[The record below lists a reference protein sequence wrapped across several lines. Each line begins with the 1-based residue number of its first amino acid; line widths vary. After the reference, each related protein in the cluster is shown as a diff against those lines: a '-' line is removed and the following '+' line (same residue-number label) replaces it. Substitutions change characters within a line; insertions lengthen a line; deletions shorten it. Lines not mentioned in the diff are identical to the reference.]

1 MCDSEQRRSILGGRV
16 DIAGIYNRRMATKS
30 KAKPKGPWTAE
41 EIARN
46 ERVAEARIERDK
58 EMPIEERLEE
68 TLRLSRFISELRQG
82 VPDDVRA
89 R

>member
-1 MCDSEQRRSILGGRV
+1 MPL
-16 DIAGIYNRRMATKS
+16 MAAKP
-30 KAKPKGPWTAE
+30 KAKPRGPWTPE

-46 ERVAEARIERDK
+46 ERANQVRHARDQRK
-58 EMPIEERLEE
+58 TPEERLEE

-82 VPDDVRA
+82 VPDNVRV

>member
-1 MCDSEQRRSILGGRV
+1 MP
-16 DIAGIYNRRMATKS
+16 AKP
-30 KAKPKGPWTAE
+30 KAKPRGPWTPE

-46 ERVAEARIERDK
+46 ERANQVRYARDQRK
-58 EMPIEERLEE
+58 TPEERLEE

-82 VPDDVRA
+82 VPGNVRA

>member
-1 MCDSEQRRSILGGRV
+1 MLG
-16 DIAGIYNRRMATKS
+16 MATK
-30 KAKPKGPWTAE
+30 PKGRPKGHWTPE

-46 ERVAEARIERDK
+46 ERVNKIRIEQDREK
-58 EMPIEERLEE
+58 TPAERLEE

>member
-1 MCDSEQRRSILGGRV
+1 MLG
-16 DIAGIYNRRMATKS
+16 MATK
-30 KAKPKGPWTAE
+30 PKGRPKGSWTPE

-46 ERVAEARIERDK
+46 ERVNKIRIEQDREK
-58 EMPIEERLEE
+58 TPAERLEE